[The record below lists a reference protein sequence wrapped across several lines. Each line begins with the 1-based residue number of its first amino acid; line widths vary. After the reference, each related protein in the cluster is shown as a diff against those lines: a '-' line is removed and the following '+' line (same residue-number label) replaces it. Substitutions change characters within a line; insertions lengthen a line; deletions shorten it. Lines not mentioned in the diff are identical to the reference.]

1 MNHRVPEKVKID
13 PSDTR
18 QKFKEINIKLLCC
31 RYWILNEWDCL
42 DLSVPF
48 WRIYYNSIEGAKI
61 RFQNQLV
68 LLNKRTLVIIPPNT
82 AFAGFLSDEDS
93 PKTSENIAG
102 RQFTETDDIGSI
114 GANSKVDHLF
124 MHFTLG
130 FPMDY
135 AKPGIYALKKN
146 AEQNMLV
153 EQIIQ
158 TCIQRNHFS
167 FFDCLKINALI
178 SSCVL
183 QLESILPE
191 AYPIDQ
197 RISSVMKFIE
207 HNKNRSLSNQEFAS
221 MVNMAPNSFARL
233 FKNCTGVTIQ
243 QYVAKKKIENAL
255 DLIHHSNKNIDEI
268 AYECG
273 FADRFHFSKCF
284 KKNMHVNP
292 SYYKKNL
299 TFI

>member
-1 MNHRVPEKVKID
+1 MIRRVPEKIKID
-13 PSDTR
+13 PSDTK

-31 RYWILNEWDCL
+31 RYWILDEWDCF

-48 WRIYYNSIEGAKI
+48 WRIYYNYIEGAKI
-61 RFQNQLV
+61 IFQNQLI
-68 LLNKRTLVIIPPNT
+68 LLNENTLVIIPPNT
-82 AFAGFLSDEDS
+82 AFTGFLHDAEK
-93 PKTSENIAG
+93 PGTFENIAG
-102 RQFTETDDIGSI
+102 RKFMLNDDIQSI
-114 GANSKVDHLF
+114 GSCGKVDHLF
-124 MHFTLG
+124 IHFTLG

-146 AEQNMLV
+146 AEQEILL

-158 TCIQRNHFS
+158 TCIRENHFS
-167 FFDCLKINALI
+167 FFHCLKINAFI
-178 SSCVL
+178 SSCLL
-183 QLESILPE
+183 QIESILPQ

-197 RISSVMKFIE
+197 RISLVMKFIE
-207 HNKNRSLSNQEFAS
+207 QNKNRSLSNQEFAN

-243 QYVAKKKIENAL
+243 QYLAKKKIEKAL
-255 DLIHHSNKNIDEI
+255 DLIHHSDKNIDEI
-268 AYECG
+268 AHECG

-284 KKNMHVNP
+284 KKSMQVNP

-299 TFI
+299 TLV

>member
-1 MNHRVPEKVKID
+1 MIRRVPENVKID

-31 RYWILNEWDCL
+31 RYWILDEWDCQ

-48 WRIYYNSIEGAKI
+48 WRIYHNSIEGAKI
-61 RFQNQLV
+61 FFNNQLT
-68 LLNKRTLVIIPPNT
+68 LLNKNVLVIIPPNT
-82 AFAGFLSDEDS
+82 PFTSQLTQAKS
-93 PKTSENIAG
+93 PETAENIAG
-102 RQFTETDDIGSI
+102 RKFTASDDIQSV
-114 GANSKVDHLF
+114 AKNHRVDHLF

-135 AKPGIYALKKN
+135 AKPGIYALPKTK
-146 AEQNMLV
+146 EQTVLIGQI
-153 EQIIQ
+153 EQA
-158 TCIQRNHFS
+158 CIHESHFN

-178 SSCVL
+178 SSCLL

-197 RISSVMKFIE
+197 RISTVMKFIE
-207 HNKNRSLSNQEFAS
+207 QNNSRSVSNQEFAS

-243 QYVAKKKIENAL
+243 QYIAKKKIESAL
-255 DLIHHSNKNIDEI
+255 NLIHHSDKNIDEI
-268 AYECG
+268 AHECG

-284 KKNMHVNP
+284 KKSMHVNP